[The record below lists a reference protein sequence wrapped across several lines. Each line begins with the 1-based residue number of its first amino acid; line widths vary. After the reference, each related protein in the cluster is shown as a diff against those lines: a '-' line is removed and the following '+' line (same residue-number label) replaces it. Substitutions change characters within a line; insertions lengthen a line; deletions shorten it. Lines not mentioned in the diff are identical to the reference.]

1 MAQLSQRLDKE
12 ILFSSFEMMSRK
24 LCNFLVIKQVGVETR
39 QFDINAKDP
48 AMMVDPPEVTNF
60 LKIALKEGAILE
72 E

>member
-12 ILFSSFEMMSRK
+12 ISLSYFEMISRK

-48 AMMVDPPEVTNF
+48 AMMVDPPEVTNDS
-60 LKIALKEGAILE
+60 LLLSQVC
-72 E
+72 